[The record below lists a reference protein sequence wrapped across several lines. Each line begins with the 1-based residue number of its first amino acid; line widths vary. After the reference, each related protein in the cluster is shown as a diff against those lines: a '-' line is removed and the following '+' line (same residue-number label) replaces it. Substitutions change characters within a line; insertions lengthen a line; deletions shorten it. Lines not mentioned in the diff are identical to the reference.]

1 MTTALVRWTR
11 KATAALPQWTKATV
25 TWDNQSQDGS
35 SSGDESDGITNG
47 NDSEDPLAQIDDDDY
62 LSSEEG
68 MLRMDVPDAFLLQA
82 SRPPALDQS
91 LVKRGVL
98 VELGLGWFG
107 GLIARTA
114 SQSSRRTYDYR
125 VTLHSD

>member
-1 MTTALVRWTR
+1 
-11 KATAALPQWTKATV
+11 
-25 TWDNQSQDGS
+25 
-35 SSGDESDGITNG
+35 
-47 NDSEDPLAQIDDDDY
+47 
-62 LSSEEG
+62 
-68 MLRMDVPDAFLLQA
+68 MDVPDAFLLQA

-114 SQSSRRTYDYR
+114 SQSSRRTHDYR
-125 VTLHSD
+125 VTLHSDGSTSSVELPLEFYSTDEAAAIGA